1 MSSVEVGLASSGV
14 VNHRSCF
21 PFVDVGV
28 HLDLTN
34 SATWPVV
41 RAAIGVSIVV
51 VGSGRLKGG
60 S

>member
-14 VNHRSCF
+14 VNHRSSF
-21 PFVDVGV
+21 PFVDVRV

-34 SATWPVV
+34 SATWSV
-41 RAAIGVSIVV
+41 ASIASGVSVDV
-51 VGSGRLKGG
+51 VGSERLKGG